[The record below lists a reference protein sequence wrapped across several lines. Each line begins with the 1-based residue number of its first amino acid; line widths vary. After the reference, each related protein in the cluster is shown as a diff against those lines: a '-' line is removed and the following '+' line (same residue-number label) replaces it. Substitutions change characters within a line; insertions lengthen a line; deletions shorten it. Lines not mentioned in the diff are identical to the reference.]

1 MAGEI
6 SRWGLRYAS
15 RASNQQVSF
24 FQQGLEGWPP
34 SGEAASHHRRFFP
47 GHSSLPKHF
56 RGVARGCVYDGMEWN
71 GDGRKKEGRVICDDM
86 DGAITST
93 CVCVC
98 VCR

>member
-1 MAGEI
+1 MHHGRQI
-6 SRWGLRYAS
+6 NKYL
-15 RASNQQVSF
+15 F
-24 FQQGLEGWPP
+24 FNGARGVAPI
-34 SGEAASHHRRFFP
+34 RRGCITSQAFFFP

-98 VCR
+98 V